1 MFVDRLKN
9 LRRNYRS
16 YNLII
21 TGNIRQ
27 WTGKYEIYIK
37 KIRGKWRIGCS
48 KNIQKMFNKHN

>member
-27 WTGKYEIYIK
+27 WTVKYEIYIK
-37 KIRGKWRIGCS
+37 KIRGKWRTGCS
-48 KNIQKMFNKHN
+48 KNIQKNKHN